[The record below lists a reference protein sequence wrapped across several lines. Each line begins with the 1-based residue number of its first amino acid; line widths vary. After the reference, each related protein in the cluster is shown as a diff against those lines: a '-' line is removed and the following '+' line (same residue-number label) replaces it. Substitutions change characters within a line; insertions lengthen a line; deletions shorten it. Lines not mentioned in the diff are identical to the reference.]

1 MTETKATNGWLGGED
16 QNAGSRQRETRWL
29 TPRKLVEPLG
39 TFDLD
44 PCGAPGWE
52 LAATTYLLEDGRDGL
67 RDPWFGRIWLNPP
80 YGNEQEPFVERLADH
95 GQGTALLFARTETA
109 MFHRLVWNRARAL
122 LFLRGR
128 VVFHRANGERASANA
143 GAPSVLVAY
152 GRFDVLALEGANRR
166 AMGQLGKV
174 IHL

>member
-1 MTETKATNGWLGGED
+1 MTETKATNGWLGGEN
-16 QNAGSRQRETRWL
+16 QNYGSRQRETRWL

-67 RDPWFGRIWLNPP
+67 RDPWFGRVWLNPP
-80 YGNEQEPFVERLADH
+80 YGNEKEPFVERLADH

-109 MFHRLVWNRARAL
+109 MFHRLVWNRASAL

-128 VVFHRANGERASANA
+128 VVFHRANGERSSANA
-143 GAPSVLVAY
+143 GAPSVLIAY
-152 GRFDVLALEGANRR
+152 GHFDALALESANQR
-166 AMGQLGKV
+166 AMGQLGKI

>member
-52 LAATTYLLEDGRDGL
+52 LAATTYLLEDGRDGVGCGYGPAAVCPL
-67 RDPWFGRIWLNPP
+67 VHASHCGVVGSRRMAAEASASFGA
-80 YGNEQEPFVERLADH
+80 RLATPPDCSESW
-95 GQGTALLFARTETA
+95 Q
-109 MFHRLVWNRARAL
+109 W
-122 LFLRGR
+122 
-128 VVFHRANGERASANA
+128 
-143 GAPSVLVAY
+143 P
-152 GRFDVLALEGANRR
+152 
-166 AMGQLGKV
+166 
-174 IHL
+174 